1 MRSTTL
7 LAIALAMCAWAAGAR
22 AQGAPP
28 PCDNCGVIQSIVPVT
43 ERQEWTPLGAVA
55 PGSLGVAGVS
65 GMSGTS
71 TQMRIGPGFTNQGMV
86 VIGAAG
92 GAAYAQRPGDYQRKR
107 WDVTVKMDSGVPR
120 VVSMRYEP
128 LLVQEGDY
136 VRISGNS
143 VELVNP

>member
-1 MRSTTL
+1 MRAITCFAVG
-7 LAIALAMCAWAAGAR
+7 LALCAWATGAR

-28 PCDNCGVIQSIVPVT
+28 PCANCGVIQAIVAVA

-55 PGSLGVAGVS
+55 PGSLGASGVS

-71 TQMRIGPGFTNQGMV
+71 TQMVIGPGFTNQGLV

-92 GAAYAQRPGDYQRKR
+92 GAAYAQRPGDYRRQR
-107 WDVTVKMDSGVPR
+107 WDVTVRMDTGAPR
-120 VVSMRYEP
+120 VVSLRYEP

-136 VRISGNS
+136 VRVSGNS
-143 VELVNP
+143 LELVNP